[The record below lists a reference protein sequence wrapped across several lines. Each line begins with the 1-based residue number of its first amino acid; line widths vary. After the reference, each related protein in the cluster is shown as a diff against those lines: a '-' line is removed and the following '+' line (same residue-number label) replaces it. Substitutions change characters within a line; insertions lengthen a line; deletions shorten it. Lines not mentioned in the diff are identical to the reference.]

1 MSTLS
6 VPLTPEL
13 EKAIEKM
20 VKAGIAPNKAEAV
33 RMAIKFFSEEQAVQ
47 TVLKAEQE
55 MKEGKILRGDLQ
67 QLAKKF

>member
-13 EKAIEKM
+13 EKAVQRM

-47 TVLKAEQE
+47 DVLRAQ
-55 MKEGKILRGDLQ
+55 KEARENKLLSGDIDELMDQ
-67 QLAKKF
+67 I

>member
-13 EKAIEKM
+13 EKAVQKI
-20 VKAGIAPNKAEAV
+20 VKAGIASNKAEAV

-47 TVLKAEQE
+47 DVLKSQKEAR
-55 MKEGKILRGDLQ
+55 EGKLLSGDIDELMDQ
-67 QLAKKF
+67 V

>member
-47 TVLKAEQE
+47 SVLIAQKEAR
-55 MKEGKILRGDLQ
+55 EGKLLKGNLRDLLKQ
-67 QLAKKF
+67 I

>member
-20 VKAGIAPNKAEAV
+20 VKTGIASNKAEAV

-55 MKEGKILRGDLQ
+55 MKEGKILHGDLE